1 MFEALSTYPEHEGG
15 KFWLYTS
22 AFYAIYPECEL
33 NKIRRLE
40 HIVELLVDVPM
51 PTVVGTN
58 TQRNRDTKMTY
69 WKVDL
74 LNPALGVPKTHWF
87 RNSHDAEQF
96 CDRIPC
102 SPYATSYYC
111 REVRLPDQIL
121 DAARREALKRVNAS
135 KAPPAPEEADP
146 LRALRVAC

>member
-1 MFEALSTYPEHEGG
+1 MFEACRSYPEHEGG
-15 KFWLYTS
+15 VFGLYKS
-22 AFYAIYPECEL
+22 AFYANCPECEL

-51 PTVVGTN
+51 PTVVGTI

-121 DAARREALKRVNAS
+121 DAAKREALKRVNAI

-146 LRALRVAC
+146 LLALRVAC

>member
-1 MFEALSTYPEHEGG
+1 
-15 KFWLYTS
+15 
-22 AFYAIYPECEL
+22 
-33 NKIRRLE
+33 
-40 HIVELLVDVPM
+40 
-51 PTVVGTN
+51 
-58 TQRNRDTKMTY
+58 MTY

-96 CDRIPC
+96 YDRIPC

-121 DAARREALKRVNAS
+121 DAARREALKRLNAI

-146 LRALRVAC
+146 IAGVESCLLIPTRSHTTTFSFRKMNKFEDKTLSPVKNSETNNDVYKRSVLTNNSNSC

>member
-1 MFEALSTYPEHEGG
+1 MG
-15 KFWLYTS
+15 LYTS
-22 AFYAIYPECEL
+22 AFHANYPECEF
-33 NKIRRLE
+33 NKIQVFE

-51 PTVVGTN
+51 PTVVGTI

-121 DAARREALKRVNAS
+121 DAARREALKRVNAI

-146 LRALRVAC
+146 LLALRVAC

>member
-1 MFEALSTYPEHEGG
+1 MFESLSSYPEREGG
-15 KFWLYTS
+15 IFGLYTS
-22 AFYAIYPECEL
+22 AFYAIYPEYEH

-51 PTVVGTN
+51 PTVVGTI

-121 DAARREALKRVNAS
+121 DAAKREALKKINAIE
-135 KAPPAPEEADP
+135 APPAPEEAGP
-146 LRALRVAC
+146 LQALRIDC

>member
-1 MFEALSTYPEHEGG
+1 LFEALSTCPEHEGG
-15 KFWLYTS
+15 VFCIYRS

-51 PTVVGTN
+51 PTVVGTI

-74 LNPALGVPKTHWF
+74 LNPAEDL
-87 RNSHDAEQF
+87 
-96 CDRIPC
+96 
-102 SPYATSYYC
+102 
-111 REVRLPDQIL
+111 
-121 DAARREALKRVNAS
+121 S
-135 KAPPAPEEADP
+135 KSEGK
-146 LRALRVAC
+146 